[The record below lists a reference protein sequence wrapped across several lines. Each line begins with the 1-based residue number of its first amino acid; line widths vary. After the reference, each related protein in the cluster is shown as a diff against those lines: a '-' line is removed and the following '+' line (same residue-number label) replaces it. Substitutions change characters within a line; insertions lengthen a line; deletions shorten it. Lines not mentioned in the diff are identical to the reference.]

1 MKDNVG
7 CANNDA
13 QDVSSEKETN
23 KQKLTQTQA
32 QKDNV
37 VRKKKP
43 IHMDTVLDVSTLSDE
58 QFVQGQC
65 LTWTKPHWDIQG
77 TSLILYTLDNAH
89 VTLHVPVHTFILLPT
104 DFF

>member
-1 MKDNVG
+1 MLKDNVG

-37 VRKKKP
+37 VRKKKTDP
-43 IHMDTVLDVSTLSDE
+43 HGHGAWCFDIVRRTVCSRAMSNL
-58 QFVQGQC
+58 
-65 LTWTKPHWDIQG
+65 
-77 TSLILYTLDNAH
+77 N
-89 VTLHVPVHTFILLPT
+89 
-104 DFF
+104 